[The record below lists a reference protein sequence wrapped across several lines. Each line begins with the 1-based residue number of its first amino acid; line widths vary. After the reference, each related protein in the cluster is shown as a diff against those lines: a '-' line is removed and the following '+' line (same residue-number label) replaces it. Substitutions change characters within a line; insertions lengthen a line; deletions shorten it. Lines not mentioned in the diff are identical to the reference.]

1 MKTICLI
8 FLLSVSAWCFGQKP
22 NWQNLDLQKDSTMG
36 IGTERAYLE
45 LLKNKRASTVLVAVI
60 DGGIDT
66 LHEDLKPVLW
76 QNPKEKLNGK
86 DDDKNGY
93 IDDFHGWD
101 FIGSSK
107 GNVHYDNLELVRQI
121 RQNQVQFAGKDS
133 TTIQPSEKPAFRLF
147 LKEKEELNQ
156 LLALSKNR
164 VNSAKGLKK
173 IVENMVQSIGKPDPT
188 LKDFQDYD
196 TKDLTEDRVR
206 AFIVL
211 QLQHG
216 ENLKSL
222 VEKQLDEAI
231 IQGEI
236 ELNYKLNINYDPR
249 DLVDDDYFN
258 SRQHDYGNNDVM
270 GPEATHGTHVAG
282 IIGAIRDNQIGIK
295 GVADHVKV
303 MVLRAV
309 PNGDERDKDVANALR
324 YAADNGA
331 KVINMS
337 FGKSYSQD
345 KKAVDDAVKYALS
358 KDVLLV
364 QAAGNDNKNMDVEPN
379 FPNRK
384 YENGEI
390 AGAWIVVGAS
400 DWKDDET
407 LKASFSNYGSTTVDV
422 FAPGVKIKST
432 IPGNRYVEFSGTSMA
447 APVVTGLAALI
458 REYYPKLTAVQV
470 KEIIMK
476 SVVKIGHNVSYI
488 ENGRSKSIPFAS
500 LCLSGG
506 IVNAYGALQLA
517 ATYK

>member
-1 MKTICLI
+1 MKTTCLI
-8 FLLSVSAWCFGQKP
+8 LLLSVSALCFGQKP

-36 IGTERAYLE
+36 ISTERAYWE
-45 LLKNKRASTVLVAVI
+45 LLKNKKASTVLVAVI

-66 LHEDLKPVLW
+66 VHEDLKTVLW

-86 DDDKNGY
+86 DDDENGY

-121 RQNQVQFAGKDS
+121 RQNQLQFTDKDS
-133 TTIQPSEKPAFRLF
+133 TTTEPVDKPAFRMF

-156 LLALSKNR
+156 LLALNR
-164 VNSAKGLKK
+164 NRLNSANGLKK

-211 QLQHG
+211 QMQHG
-216 ENLKSL
+216 ETLNSL
-222 VEKQLDEAI
+222 VEKQLNEVI
-231 IQGEI
+231 KQSGI
-236 ELNYKLNINYDPR
+236 EMNYKLNINYDPR
-249 DLVDDDYFN
+249 DIVGDDYFN
-258 SRQHDYGNNDVM
+258 SQQHDYGNNDVM
-270 GPEATHGTHVAG
+270 GPEANHGTHVAG
-282 IIGAIRDNQIGIK
+282 IIGAVRDNEIGIK
-295 GVADHVKV
+295 GIADHVKI
-303 MVLRAV
+303 MVVRAV
-309 PNGDERDKDVANALR
+309 PNGDERDKDVANAIR

-364 QAAGNDNKNMDVEPN
+364 QAAGNDNKNIDVEPN

-384 YENGEI
+384 YENGGI

-407 LKASFSNYGSTTVDV
+407 LKASFSNYGKTAVDV
-422 FAPGVKIKST
+422 FAPGVKIRST
-432 IPGNRYVEFSGTSMA
+432 IPGNQYIEFSGTSMA
-447 APVVTGLAALI
+447 APIVTGLAALI
-458 REYYPKLTAVQV
+458 REYYPQLTAVQV
-470 KEIIMK
+470 KDIIMK
-476 SVVKIGHNVSYI
+476 SVVKIDHNVNYI
-488 ENGRSKSIPFAS
+488 QNGRTKSASFSS
-500 LCLSGG
+500 LCISGG
-506 IVNAYGALQLA
+506 IVNAYQALQLA
-517 ATYK
+517 ATYN